1 MATVVVPKTTVT
13 SDLAVLGGSPV
24 RKSPLPPWPIFE
36 PDDIAAVIRVLQSGK
51 VNYWTGQETRRFE
64 EEFAQAV
71 GCRYA
76 VAVSNGTVALE
87 AALEALGIGP
97 GDDVVVTSRSFVASA
112 ACALRVGARPIFA
125 DVDRDSQNI
134 TAETIH
140 AVMTPQT
147 RAVIAVHLAGW
158 PCDMDPIMS
167 LASERGLAVVEDC
180 AQAHGAYYKGR
191 PVGSLGHIA
200 AFSFCQDKIITT
212 GGEGGMVTTNDRQ
225 LRQKVW
231 SLKDHGKDW
240 NLMQQPS
247 DGTFRWVHQT
257 LGTNWRMTEMQAAL
271 GRMALTKLTSWVNTR
286 RANADILRRH
296 LSHLPALRVP
306 CPPTFVEHSYYK
318 FYAFLRP
325 ECLKPDWNRDR
336 ILAAIHAEG
345 IPCGAGVCPEI
356 YREKLFQDRG
366 LGPNSPLPV
375 AQELGQTSLMFL
387 VHPTLGEAEMLDTV
401 AAVEKVLAAATVA

>member
-1 MATVVVPKTTVT
+1 MLTN
-13 SDLAVLGGSPV
+13 DLAVLGGTPV
-24 RKSPLPPWPIFE
+24 RKSPLPPWPVFE
-36 PDDIAAVIRVLQSGK
+36 PGDIAAVARVLQSGK
-51 VNYWTGQETRRFE
+51 VNYWTGQQTRRFE

-97 GDDVVVTSRSFVASA
+97 GDDVIVTSRSFVASA
-112 ACALRVGARPIFA
+112 ACVLRVGARPVFA
-125 DVDRDSQNI
+125 DVDRDSQNV
-134 TAETIH
+134 TAETIQ
-140 AVMTPQT
+140 AVLTPQT

-158 PCDMDPIMS
+158 PCDMDPIIS

-180 AQAHGAYYKGR
+180 AQAHGAHYKGR
-191 PVGSLGHIA
+191 PVGSLGDIA
-200 AFSFCQDKIITT
+200 AFSFCQDKIMTT

-225 LRQKVW
+225 LWQKVW

-240 NLMQQPS
+240 DLMQQPS

-271 GRMALTKLTSWVNTR
+271 GRMALTKLTPWVNTR

-296 LSHLPALRVP
+296 LSRLSALRIP
-306 CPPTFVEHSYYK
+306 YPPADIEHSYYK

-325 ECLKPDWNRDR
+325 ECLRPSWNRDR
-336 ILAAIHAEG
+336 ILTAINAEG

-366 LGPNSPLPV
+366 LGPDAPLPV

-401 AAVEKVLAAATVA
+401 AAVEKVLTAATGV